1 MPGWIYLVA
10 EWPLTPST
18 EPYALPTHLII
29 LETKLAGQMASKKK
43 KPTDTQRAQSRR
55 PRRTKIKIRL
65 LSIYASLMK
74 TVFAFT
80 QNNFTM
86 NMFYQFGCKNA
97 GLPLYHHPSCFSGPV
112 LPLSGLLFVCAL
124 SVSWVSGCSK
134 TLKQHRN
141 VATTGTRFDFFHQHS
156 KTKVQRK
163 VWQVRCFYVQQ
174 MVVVYSMI
182 PALHVILFLHIPSS
196 KQQYD
201 YLVISSL
208 LSLIRITQNGS
219 V

>member
-1 MPGWIYLVA
+1 MPGWNYLVA

-29 LETKLAGQMASKKK
+29 VETKLAGQMASKKN
-43 KPTDTQRAQSRR
+43 PTDTQRAQSRT

-65 LSIYASLMK
+65 LSVYASLMK

-86 NMFYQFGCKNA
+86 NMLYQCGCKNA

-141 VATTGTRFDFFHQHS
+141 VATTGTWFDFFHQHS
-156 KTKVQRK
+156 KTKMQRK

-174 MVVVYSMI
+174 IVVVYSMI
-182 PALHVILFLHIPSS
+182 PALHVILFAYSV
-196 KQQYD
+196 KQTTVW
-201 YLVISSL
+201 LFSNKFTVI
-208 LSLIRITQNGS
+208 INTNNTKW
-219 V
+219 